1 MDFEAYL
8 TALRGKTVS
17 VIGIG
22 VSNRPLIEKL
32 LEKGVAVTARDKK
45 ESLGELGA
53 ELAAQGCKLKLGEDY
68 LKDIHEDVIF
78 RTPGLRPDVP
88 ELAAAVARGSVITS
102 EMEAFFEV
110 CPCPILPPQPLSPSC
125 WRRRGKLFMWEATSA
140 TRCCAIRRKWR
151 RRTRRCW
158 N

>member
-68 LKDIHEDVIF
+68 LKDIHEDDIF

-88 ELAAAVARGSVITS
+88 ELAAAAARGSVITS

-110 CPCPILPPQPLSPSC
+110 CPCPILAVTGSD
-125 WRRRGKLFMWEATSA
+125 
-140 TRCCAIRRKWR
+140 
-151 RRTRRCW
+151 
-158 N
+158 

>member
-53 ELAAQGCKLKLGEDY
+53 ELAAQGCKLKHAIRMALVAAIYNLIMCASALVAFTIDNIANSLLQFYWFSIY
-68 LKDIHEDVIF
+68 LDTCKHRTDIF
-78 RTPGLRPDVP
+78 RVIIRVNL
-88 ELAAAVARGSVITS
+88 SVYK
-102 EMEAFFEV
+102 FH
-110 CPCPILPPQPLSPSC
+110 L
-125 WRRRGKLFMWEATSA
+125 
-140 TRCCAIRRKWR
+140 
-151 RRTRRCW
+151 
-158 N
+158 

>member
-45 ESLGELGA
+45 GEFGRV
-53 ELAAQGCKLKLGEDY
+53 G
-68 LKDIHEDVIF
+68 
-78 RTPGLRPDVP
+78 
-88 ELAAAVARGSVITS
+88 
-102 EMEAFFEV
+102 
-110 CPCPILPPQPLSPSC
+110 
-125 WRRRGKLFMWEATSA
+125 
-140 TRCCAIRRKWR
+140 
-151 RRTRRCW
+151 RRTGRAGLQAEAGGGLSEGHS
-158 N
+158 